1 MTLVIVGGATPE
13 RVEAALLVFEAEGW
27 RRAADLTRLDGGA
40 PDHVLAAP
48 GGAADTLRAADELGL
63 RYVLVHSG
71 ASDGQPAGTYDRA
84 HHRVESA
91 QLAELARRVKARD
104 RLLVSCLAFGYR
116 LGIPEGSAWVVDVR
130 FLDNPYW
137 VPELRP
143 LNGLDAPVRDFV
155 LGQPAAS
162 ALLDGLLGTLE
173 TVLDEYRRRGRMELT
188 LAFGCTGGQHRS
200 VAIARALADRLRERR
215 VDLDVEFRARELEAQ
230 A

>member
-1 MTLVIVGGATPE
+1 
-13 RVEAALLVFEAEGW
+13 
-27 RRAADLTRLDGGA
+27 
-40 PDHVLAAP
+40 
-48 GGAADTLRAADELGL
+48 
-63 RYVLVHSG
+63 
-71 ASDGQPAGTYDRA
+71 
-84 HHRVESA
+84 
-91 QLAELARRVKARD
+91 
-104 RLLVSCLAFGYR
+104 
-116 LGIPEGSAWVVDVR
+116 VDVR

-200 VAIARALADRLRERR
+200 VAMAHELAERLRARR
-215 VDLDVEFRARELEAQ
+215 PDLDVEFRARELEAP
-230 A
+230 